1 MSITLE
7 IPSLAHKKACEEM
20 IAEWM
25 RFGGEIHPGLLRR
38 YSERQGVVRYEQW
51 LEQLVETEDE
61 QQLYFLMQE
70 QRMLGAIA
78 LRPHEQ
84 GESLLVNGHCGYGIR
99 PSERR
104 KGYAVQMLW
113 LALPLL
119 RGKGVCT
126 AVITCDRNN
135 LASASTI
142 LRCKGIE
149 AGEILDPDT
158 GGIKRIFKICLSD
171 G

>member
-1 MSITLE
+1 
-7 IPSLAHKKACEEM
+7 
-20 IAEWM
+20 
-25 RFGGEIHPGLLRR
+25 
-38 YSERQGVVRYEQW
+38 
-51 LEQLVETEDE
+51 
-61 QQLYFLMQE
+61 
-70 QRMLGAIA
+70 MLGAIA

-104 KGYAVQMLW
+104 KGYAVQMLR

-126 AVITCDRNN
+126 AVITCDQNN

-149 AGEILDPDT
+149 AGEILDPEEST
-158 GGIKRIFKICLSD
+158 GFLKSAFRMADFARGLCPFSFPSCNRAKNMVR
-171 G
+171 

>member
-1 MSITLE
+1 MLW
-7 IPSLAHKKACEEM
+7 KKNSA
-20 IAEWM
+20 
-25 RFGGEIHPGLLRR
+25 FPPLPLL
-38 YSERQGVVRYEQW
+38 
-51 LEQLVETEDE
+51 
-61 QQLYFLMQE
+61 
-70 QRMLGAIA
+70 
-78 LRPHEQ
+78 
-84 GESLLVNGHCGYGIR
+84 SLL
-99 PSERR
+99 PPL
-104 KGYAVQMLW
+104 A

-158 GGIKRIFKICLSD
+158 GGINRIFKICLSD

>member
-38 YSERQGVVRYEQW
+38 YSE
-51 LEQLVETEDE
+51 
-61 QQLYFLMQE
+61 
-70 QRMLGAIA
+70 
-78 LRPHEQ
+78 
-84 GESLLVNGHCGYGIR
+84 R

-158 GGIKRIFKICLSD
+158 GGINRIFKICLSD

>member
-1 MSITLE
+1 MSRE
-7 IPSLAHKKACEEM
+7 KACWSTVTAGME
-20 IAEWM
+20 
-25 RFGGEIHPGLLRR
+25 
-38 YSERQGVVRYEQW
+38 SDRQ
-51 LEQLVETEDE
+51 
-61 QQLYFLMQE
+61 
-70 QRMLGAIA
+70 A
-78 LRPHEQ
+78 
-84 GESLLVNGHCGYGIR
+84 
-99 PSERR
+99 RR

-158 GGIKRIFKICLSD
+158 GGINRIFKICLSD